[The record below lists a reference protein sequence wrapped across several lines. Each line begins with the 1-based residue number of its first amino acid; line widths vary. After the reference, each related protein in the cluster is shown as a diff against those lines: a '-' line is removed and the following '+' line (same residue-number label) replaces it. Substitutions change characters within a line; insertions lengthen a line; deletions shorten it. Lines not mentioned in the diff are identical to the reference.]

1 MEKSKKRLV
10 AVLIILVA
18 VFLGPFSRAAGNVRP
33 VDALMLIAGGMC
45 LGALL
50 SVLLQ
55 KRNV

>member
-18 VFLGPFSRAAGNVRP
+18 VFFGPFSRAAGNVRS
-33 VDALMLIAGGMC
+33 VDALMLIAGGMF

-50 SVLLQ
+50 SILLQ
-55 KRNV
+55 KRNA